1 LNNLKNWF
9 EDLGCIEDLGDFVN
23 FGIAIFQFSPSK
35 LVQLWTSWGLKTS
48 TQMEYASHTFGF
60 SLATV
65 VFE

>member
-1 LNNLKNWF
+1 
-9 EDLGCIEDLGDFVN
+9 LGDFVN